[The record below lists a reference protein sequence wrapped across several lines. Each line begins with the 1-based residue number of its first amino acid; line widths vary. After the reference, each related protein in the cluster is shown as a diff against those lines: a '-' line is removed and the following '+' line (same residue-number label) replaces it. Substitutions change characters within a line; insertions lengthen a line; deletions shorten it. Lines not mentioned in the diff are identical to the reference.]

1 VRLPGATLRCDVVD
15 VFTDRAFSG
24 NPLAGVHG
32 ARDLAGEQMLA
43 IAREF
48 NLSETAFP
56 LRPASAGAHYRVRIF
71 TR

>member
-1 VRLPGATLRCDVVD
+1 
-15 VFTDRAFSG
+15 
-24 NPLAGVHG
+24 
-32 ARDLAGEQMLA
+32 MLA

-56 LRPASAGAHYRVRIF
+56 LRPTSAGAHYRVRIF